1 MGQKEDNLLNKAKKS
16 LKVRLSLVMLL
27 IVGIVFAGIGLM
39 VYFYVLKEESHPL
52 AGPVFVGMLIL
63 GLAMIVFLMIRS
75 VRNMKEL
82 GEITA
87 SWLTSWRPSLRKS
100 TSTTASPSASA
111 RQPPPKAGRSSSG
124 TLAPTCA
131 TYS

>member
-1 MGQKEDNLLNKAKKS
+1 M
-16 LKVRLSLVMLL
+16 
-27 IVGIVFAGIGLM
+27 
-39 VYFYVLKEESHPL
+39 

-75 VRNMKEL
+75 VHNMKEL

-87 SWLTSWRPSLRKS
+87 VKERMENELEIARGIQMSMIPKIFPPYPERGDIDIF
-100 TSTTASPSASA
+100 ASIVPAKEVGGDLFDFFIMDEKLYFCIGDSSSPSA

>member
-1 MGQKEDNLLNKAKKS
+1 MGQKEDNLFNKAKKS

-87 SWLTSWRPSLRKS
+87 VKERMENELEI
-100 TSTTASPSASA
+100 A
-111 RQPPPKAGRSSSG
+111 RGIQMSMI
-124 TLAPTCA
+124 PT
-131 TYS
+131 